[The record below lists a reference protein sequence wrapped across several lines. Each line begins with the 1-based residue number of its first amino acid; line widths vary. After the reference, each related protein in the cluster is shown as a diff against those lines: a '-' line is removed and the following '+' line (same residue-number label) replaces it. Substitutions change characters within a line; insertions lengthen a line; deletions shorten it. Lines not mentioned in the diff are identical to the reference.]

1 MAVGFRIGLQPDTLR
16 LLISENFLQFW
27 TCLGANMARFHDR
40 SLRNVLGS
48 RFGVRRSAARIGAG
62 AALVLAVAACSEPDG
77 LAISGPSTS
86 SEVFIDFPAGPVNG
100 TAAQVSQ
107 RLRSAGFRITAVDQ
121 GGGLVRAQS
130 PNNSLVDC
138 GTIYERRDGITLSHD
153 GNARRLQLA
162 DEAIP
167 GGSVV
172 REVKALTSVGLGITA
187 GVTNTVVVR
196 QVHSVT
202 VTIKSGDERQL
213 LSEET
218 LEFTDQGFAQFS
230 DGTVCRSSNAMG
242 GTLS

>member
-1 MAVGFRIGLQPDTLR
+1 MIRAGY
-16 LLISENFLQFW
+16 
-27 TCLGANMARFHDR
+27 
-40 SLRNVLGS
+40 VLGL
-48 RFGVRRSAARIGAG
+48 
-62 AALVLAVAACSEPDG
+62 ALAACGEPEG

-86 SEVFIDFPAGPVNG
+86 SEVFIDFPPGPVNG

-130 PNNSLVDC
+130 PNNALVDC
-138 GTIYERRDGITLSHD
+138 GTIFERRDGISLSHA

-162 DEAIP
+162 DETIP
-167 GGSVV
+167 GGSII
-172 REVKALTSVGLGITA
+172 REVEALTSVGLGITA

-202 VTIKSGDERQL
+202 LTIRTGDGQQV
-213 LSEET
+213 LSDET
-218 LEFTDQGFAQFS
+218 LEFTDQGFAQFA

-242 GTLS
+242 GILG

>member
-1 MAVGFRIGLQPDTLR
+1 MAGRSFARIGL
-16 LLISENFLQFW
+16 
-27 TCLGANMARFHDR
+27 GA
-40 SLRNVLGS
+40 SL
-48 RFGVRRSAARIGAG
+48 
-62 AALVLAVAACSEPDG
+62 ALALAACSEPQG

-86 SEVFIDFPAGPVNG
+86 SEVFIDFPPGPVND

-130 PNNSLVDC
+130 PNNTLVDC
-138 GTIYERRDGITLSHD
+138 GTIFERRDGITLSHD

-162 DEAIP
+162 DDAIP
-167 GGSVV
+167 DGRVV
-172 REVKALTSVGLGITA
+172 REVQAMTSVGLGITA

-202 VTIKSGDERQL
+202 VTIKSGDERQV
-213 LSEET
+213 LSSET
-218 LEFTDQGFAQFS
+218 LEFTDQGFAQFA

-242 GTLS
+242 GILS

>member
-1 MAVGFRIGLQPDTLR
+1 MELSYSRAEEPGTLIGSGTGR
-16 LLISENFLQFW
+16 WI
-27 TCLGANMARFHDR
+27 TRCGLG
-40 SLRNVLGS
+40 LGL
-48 RFGVRRSAARIGAG
+48 GL
-62 AALVLAVAACSEPDG
+62 ALAACGEPEG

-86 SEVFIDFPAGPVNG
+86 SEVFLDFPPGPVNG

-130 PNNSLVDC
+130 PDNSLVDC
-138 GTIYERRDGITLSHD
+138 GTIYERRDGISLSHD
-153 GNARRLQLA
+153 GNARRLELA

-167 GGSVV
+167 GGSVI
-172 REVKALTSVGLGITA
+172 REIAAMTSVGLGITA

-202 VTIKSGDERQL
+202 LTVRSGDGRQVL
-213 LSEET
+213 TNET
-218 LEFTDQGFAQFS
+218 LEFTDQGFAQFA

-242 GTLS
+242 GILS